1 MKFLNYLALI
11 TSVGIAGI
19 AAYFSVLGLA
29 TIFAGAFIG
38 IVIMEGALEF
48 GKIITAAYLHLFWDR
63 LNYQKW
69 IMTLMVFVLML
80 ITSLGIFGYLSKA
93 HSEQTGDT
101 AQAQSVVTRIDNLIA
116 REENKIETYE
126 GRISTLGVAT
136 IDVSGSISQQ
146 EEIRD
151 GAWDRVQG
159 DIDYAQGQIES
170 LRGQITTLDSAVN
183 SLRDKGVEVIT
194 TDEGGVFQG
203 AETETIDYVAQANTL
218 FEQQKE
224 QREQIR
230 ADIKVQTDNIDR
242 YRRQAQDTINDAN
255 AEIKRLQ
262 QASTGDAD
270 EIIAKTDEYNLLI
283 DETYDTIDELKLEKF
298 DSEQVILTL
307 EREVGPIKYIA
318 EVIYGQE
325 DSVKY
330 LDNAVR
336 WVIYMLIFVFDP
348 LAVLLLIS
356 SVGQVA
362 RGRVEEEEK
371 KPPVIEQR
379 YVLQVPKSRLKNMDS
394 INKPINPQN

>member
-1 MKFLNYLALI
+1 MKYLNWLALV

-29 TIFAGAFIG
+29 TIFAGAFMG
-38 IVIMEGALEF
+38 IVIMAGALEF
-48 GKIITAAYLHLFWDR
+48 GKIVTAAYLHLFWEK

-69 IMTLMVFVLML
+69 LMALMVFVLML

-101 AQAQSVVTRIDNLIA
+101 AQAQSIVSRIDNEIA
-116 REENKIETYE
+116 REENKIATYE
-126 GRISTLGVAT
+126 ERIGTLGVAK

-146 EEIRD
+146 EVIRD
-151 GAWDRVQG
+151 GSWDRVQG

-170 LRGQITTLDSAVN
+170 LRTQLTTLDSAVN
-183 SLRDKGVEVIT
+183 DLREKGVEVIT

-203 AETETIDYVAQANTL
+203 AETETIDYVAQANVL
-218 FEQQKE
+218 FDQQKE
-224 QREQIR
+224 QRDQIR
-230 ADIKVQTDNIDR
+230 SDIDKQQGNIDR
-242 YRRQAQDTINDAN
+242 YRQQAQDTINDAN

-283 DETYDTIDELKLEKF
+283 DDTYDIIDTLKLEKF
-298 DSEQVILTL
+298 DSEQIILTL

-356 SVGQVA
+356 SIGQVY
-362 RGRVEEEEK
+362 REEEK
-371 KPPVIEQR
+371 SRPIINEKR
-379 YVLQVPKSRLKNMDS
+379 YVLQVPKTRIKNMDS
-394 INKPINPQN
+394 INKPVNPNN

>member
-1 MKFLNYLALI
+1 MKYLNWLALL

-29 TIFAGAFIG
+29 TIFAGAFMG
-38 IVIMEGALEF
+38 IVIMAGALEF
-48 GKIITAAYLHLFWDR
+48 GKIVTAAYLHLFWER

-69 IMTLMVFVLML
+69 LMALMVFVLML

-101 AQAQSVVTRIDNLIA
+101 AQAQSIVSRIDSEIA
-116 REENKIETYE
+116 REENKIATYE
-126 GRISTLGVAT
+126 ERIGTLGVAK

-146 EEIRD
+146 EVIRD

-159 DIDYAQGQIES
+159 DIDYAQGQIGS
-170 LRGQITTLDSAVN
+170 LRTQLTTLDSAVN
-183 SLRDKGVEVIT
+183 DLREKGVEVIT

-203 AETETIDYVAQANTL
+203 AETETIDYVEQANVL
-218 FEQQKE
+218 FDQQKE
-224 QREQIR
+224 QRDQIR
-230 ADIKVQTDNIDR
+230 LDIDKQQGNIDR
-242 YRRQAQDTINDAN
+242 YRQQAQDTINDAN

-283 DETYDTIDELKLEKF
+283 DQTYDTIDELKLEKF
-298 DSEQVILTL
+298 DSEQIILTL

-325 DSVKY
+325 ESVKY

-356 SVGQVA
+356 SIGQVY
-362 RGRVEEEEK
+362 REEEK
-371 KPPVIEQR
+371 SRPIINEKR
-379 YVLQVPKSRLKNMDS
+379 YVLQLPKTRIKNMDT
-394 INKPINPQN
+394 INKPVNPNI

>member
-1 MKFLNYLALI
+1 MKYLNWLALV
-11 TSVGIAGI
+11 TSVAIAGI

-29 TIFAGAFIG
+29 TIFAGAFMG
-38 IVIMEGALEF
+38 IVIMAGALEF
-48 GKIITAAYLHLFWDR
+48 GKIVSAAYLHLFWDR

-69 IMTLMVFVLML
+69 IMAFMVFVLML

-101 AQAQSVVTRIDNLIA
+101 AQAQSIVTRIENQIL
-116 REENKIETYE
+116 REENKIKTYE
-126 GRISTLGVAT
+126 GRIETLGVSN
-136 IDVSGSISQQ
+136 IDVSASISQQ

-151 GAWDRVQG
+151 GAWERVQG
-159 DIDYAQGQIES
+159 DIDYAKIQIES
-170 LRGQITTLDSAVN
+170 LRGQLSTLDETLST
-183 SLRDKGVEVIT
+183 LRNKGVATIT
-194 TDEGGVFQG
+194 VQEGGIFSQDDV
-203 AETETIDYVAQANTL
+203 EVIDYVAQADEL
-218 FEQQKE
+218 FTQQGDYRTQIRNDIAEQQG
-224 QREQIR
+224 
-230 ADIKVQTDNIDR
+230 NIDD
-242 YRRQAQDTINDAN
+242 YRKQAQDTINDAN

-262 QASTGDAD
+262 QSSTGDVDAM
-270 EIIAKTDEYNLLI
+270 IVKTEEFNLLI
-283 DETYDTIDELKLEKF
+283 DESYDIIDGYKDEMF
-298 DSEQVILTL
+298 DSKQIILTL

-325 DSVKY
+325 ESVKY

-362 RGRVEEEEK
+362 REKEIVEEK

-379 YVLQVPKSRLKNMDS
+379 YVLQVPKNRVKNME
-394 INKPINPQN
+394 NTK

>member
-1 MKFLNYLALI
+1 MKYLNYLALL

-29 TIFAGAFIG
+29 TIFAGAFMG
-38 IVIMEGALEF
+38 IVIMAGALEF
-48 GKIITAAYLHLFWDR
+48 GKIVSAAYLHLFWDR

-69 IMTLMVFVLML
+69 IMAFMVFVLML

-101 AQAQSVVTRIDNLIA
+101 AQAQSIVTRIENQIL
-116 REENKIETYE
+116 REENKIKTYE
-126 GRISTLGVAT
+126 GRIKTLGVSN
-136 IDVSGSISQQ
+136 IDVSESISQQ
-146 EEIRD
+146 ETIRD

-159 DIDYAQGQIES
+159 DITYAEGNITS
-170 LRGQITTLDSAVN
+170 LRGQLTTLDSAVN
-183 SLRDKGVEVIT
+183 NLREKGVEVIT
-194 TDEGGVFQG
+194 TDEGGIFQG
-203 AETETIDYVAQANTL
+203 ATTETIDYVTQANTL
-218 FEQQKE
+218 FDQQKG

-230 ADIKVQTDNIDR
+230 EDIAGQQSNIDT
-242 YRRQAQDTINDAN
+242 YRTQAQDTINDAN

-262 QASTGDAD
+262 QSSTGDVD
-270 EIIAKTDEYNLLI
+270 DLIAKTEEFNLLI
-283 DETYDTIDELKLEKF
+283 DTSYDIIDGYKDDMFESK
-298 DSEQVILTL
+298 QVILIL

-325 DSVKY
+325 ESVKY

-362 RGRVEEEEK
+362 RTKEK
-371 KPPVIEQR
+371 ETPIINETR
-379 YVLQVPKSRLKNMDS
+379 YVLQVPKNRVKNME
-394 INKPINPQN
+394 NTK

>member
-1 MKFLNYLALI
+1 MKYLNYLALI

-29 TIFAGAFIG
+29 TIFAGAFMG
-38 IVIMEGALEF
+38 IVIMAGSLEF
-48 GKIITAAYLHLFWDR
+48 GKIITAAYLHLFWDK

-69 IMTLMVFVLML
+69 IMALMVVVLML

-101 AQAQSVVTRIDNLIA
+101 AQAQSIVSRIDNEIA

-126 GRISTLGVAT
+126 DRIGTLGVAKV
-136 IDVSGSISQQ
+136 DVSGSISQQ

-159 DIDYAQGQIES
+159 DIDYAKGQILS
-170 LRGQITTLDSAVN
+170 LRGQLTTLDSAVN
-183 SLRDKGVEVIT
+183 DLRDKGVEVIT
-194 TDEGGVFQG
+194 TDEGGVFQS
-203 AETETIDYVAQANTL
+203 ATNETIDYVAQANIL
-218 FEQQKE
+218 FGQQKE

-230 ADIKVQTDNIDR
+230 NDIAGQQTNIDN
-242 YRRQAQDTINDAN
+242 YRAQAQTTINDAN

-270 EIIAKTDEYNLLI
+270 EIITKTDEFNLLI

-379 YVLQVPKSRLKNMDS
+379 YVLQVPKTRIKNMDN
-394 INKPINPQN
+394 INKPV

>member
-1 MKFLNYLALI
+1 MKYLNWLALV

-38 IVIMEGALEF
+38 IVIMAGALEF
-48 GKIITAAYLHLFWDR
+48 GKIVTAAYLHLFWDR

-69 IMTLMVFVLML
+69 LMATMVFVLML

-101 AQAQSVVTRIDNLIA
+101 AQAQSIVSRIDSEIA
-116 REENKIETYE
+116 REENKIATYE
-126 GRISTLGVAT
+126 ERIGTLGVAK

-146 EEIRD
+146 EVIRD
-151 GAWDRVQG
+151 GSWDRVQG

-170 LRGQITTLDSAVN
+170 LRTQLTTLDSAVN
-183 SLRDKGVEVIT
+183 DLREKGVEVIT

-218 FEQQKE
+218 FDQQKE
-224 QREQIR
+224 QRDQIR
-230 ADIKVQTDNIDR
+230 SDIEKQQNNIDR
-242 YRRQAQDTINDAN
+242 YRQQAQDTINGAN

-270 EIIAKTDEYNLLI
+270 EIIEKTDEYNLLI
-283 DETYDTIDELKLEKF
+283 DQTYDKIDELKLEKF

-356 SVGQVA
+356 SIGQVY
-362 RGRVEEEEK
+362 REEEK
-371 KPPVIEQR
+371 SRPIINEKR
-379 YVLQVPKSRLKNMDS
+379 YVLQVPKTRIKNMDT
-394 INKPINPQN
+394 INKTINPQN

>member
-1 MKFLNYLALI
+1 MKYLNWLALL

-38 IVIMEGALEF
+38 IVIMAGALEF
-48 GKIITAAYLHLFWDR
+48 GKIVTAAYLHLFWDR

-69 IMTLMVFVLML
+69 LMATMVFVLML

-101 AQAQSVVTRIDNLIA
+101 AQAQSIVSRIDSEIA
-116 REENKIETYE
+116 REENKIATYE
-126 GRISTLGVAT
+126 ERIGTLGVAK

-146 EEIRD
+146 EVIRD

-170 LRGQITTLDSAVN
+170 LRTQLTTLDSAVN
-183 SLRDKGVEVIT
+183 DLREKGVEVIT

-218 FEQQKE
+218 FDQQKE
-224 QREQIR
+224 QRDQIR
-230 ADIKVQTDNIDR
+230 SDIEKQQNNIDR
-242 YRRQAQDTINDAN
+242 YRQQAQDTINGAN

-270 EIIAKTDEYNLLI
+270 EIIEKTDEYNLLI
-283 DETYDTIDELKLEKF
+283 DQTYDKIDELKLEKF

-356 SVGQVA
+356 SIGQVY
-362 RGRVEEEEK
+362 REEEK
-371 KPPVIEQR
+371 SRPIINEKR
-379 YVLQVPKSRLKNMDS
+379 YVLQVPKTRIKNMDT
-394 INKPINPQN
+394 INKTINPQN